1 MSLNIN
7 CQYCNKY
14 LFCTHPT
21 RSKFLGIFKRQC
33 AIATGQLAI
42 GQRCD
47 LQKVFPEP
55 DIKIG
60 KKNESKKIKLERMDS
75 LVKGAWIGKPK
86 EAPILK
92 KGKKMPN
99 KKDTIETENF
109 IYTKETVIKEINSIH
124 PILVKNPKWLYECPC
139 GEDLDWEY
147 DPPVETFDYR
157 EYYDDGEYSDI
168 TKLICP
174 SCKSD
179 IPKSER
185 DKMYD
190 SKEGPFPVPIRTIY
204 TKEDKITCSVQEITK
219 EVFDLEIKYFLEEY
233 KRKKLD
239 EKKEKKMTIEK
250 VMKAIEEAE
259 RFIEKAKLA
268 LKRAE
273 GRKYFYIAKENA
285 SCRRA
290 SLDLTRALSE
300 MRKY

>member
-75 LVKGAWIGKPK
+75 LVKGAWIEKPK

-92 KGKKMPN
+92 KK
-99 KKDTIETENF
+99 
-109 IYTKETVIKEINSIH
+109 
-124 PILVKNPKWLYECPC
+124 
-139 GEDLDWEY
+139 
-147 DPPVETFDYR
+147 
-157 EYYDDGEYSDI
+157 
-168 TKLICP
+168 
-174 SCKSD
+174 
-179 IPKSER
+179 
-185 DKMYD
+185 
-190 SKEGPFPVPIRTIY
+190 
-204 TKEDKITCSVQEITK
+204 
-219 EVFDLEIKYFLEEY
+219 
-233 KRKKLD
+233 
-239 EKKEKKMTIEK
+239 KKEKKKMEIEK
-250 VMKAIEEAE
+250 VVKAIEEAE
-259 RFIEKAKLA
+259 RFIGKAKLA

-290 SLDLTRALSE
+290 SLDLTRALAE
-300 MRKY
+300 LRKY